1 MSVLPILSFKVEAS
15 LVNSTHMGAE
25 QVGLLSAP
33 HPGDVD
39 AGERRSVAWR
49 TSKWSWPA
57 LARIYEVSR
66 WADCDRR
73 LFRALTRGQPFS
85 P

>member
-1 MSVLPILSFKVEAS
+1 MSVLPFPLRSRPPWS
-15 LVNSTHMGAE
+15 NSTHMGAE

-57 LARIYEVSR
+57 SPAFTRLAAGLIAIDDYF
-66 WADCDRR
+66 A
-73 LFRALTRGQPFS
+73 P
-85 P
+85 